1 MKEPFDECRKSHV
14 KKKTYVFTL
23 DLFLA
28 NMPQFLET
36 HGQGKAARGHDL
48 RRKAEGQER

>member
-14 KKKTYVFTL
+14 KKKHTFL
-23 DLFLA
+23 HSIFFLA

>member
-14 KKKTYVFTL
+14 KKKHK
-23 DLFLA
+23 FLKRDFFFG
-28 NMPQFLET
+28 NLPQFLET